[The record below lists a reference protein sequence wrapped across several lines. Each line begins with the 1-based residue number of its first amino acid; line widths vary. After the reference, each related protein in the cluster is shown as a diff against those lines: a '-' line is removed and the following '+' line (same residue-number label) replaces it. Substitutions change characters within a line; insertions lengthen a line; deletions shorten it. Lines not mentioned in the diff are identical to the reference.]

1 MSKELILVVND
12 EIRLLTR
19 DYKYAED
26 IVYLINK
33 NKSFLKKTLGWI
45 PKGEYTIEDAK
56 NYIKNTTFDEK
67 FDFVK
72 DFVIEYRGEIVGV
85 IDLHE
90 PENNEIN
97 IGYWL
102 DEDKQGN
109 GIITKSCKT
118 LLKYAFENLPYDKI
132 NIFCNVKNVKSENVA
147 KRLGMKFECIV
158 ENRENLSGVWVDHK
172 KYSVVKSEFVIY

>member
-1 MSKELILVVND
+1 MNKDLILTVNN